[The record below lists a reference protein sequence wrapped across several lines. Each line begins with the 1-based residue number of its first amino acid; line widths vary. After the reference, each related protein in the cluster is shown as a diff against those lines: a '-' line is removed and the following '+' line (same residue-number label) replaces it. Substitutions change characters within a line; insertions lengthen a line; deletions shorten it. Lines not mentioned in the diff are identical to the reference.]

1 MEYGGTKEMDKNEM
15 MNEKTELGQEE
26 LEQVAAGTFTP
37 NRFKKWAYH
46 ACGIS
51 TRYHT
56 IDKDEFMFMGKPIS
70 YEQANQIC
78 ELASDVTRIINTG
91 ASGSDVIGKSEPAFV
106 RSFNSQL
113 KLSMGLVWD
122 GTPGSDF

>member
-1 MEYGGTKEMDKNEM
+1 MDTKDM
-15 MNEKTELGQEE
+15 MNEKRELEQEE
-26 LEQVAAGTFTP
+26 LEQVAAGTLTP
-37 NRFKKWAYH
+37 NAYKKWAYH
-46 ACGIS
+46 AVGIS

-56 IDKDEFMFMGKPIS
+56 IDKDEFMFMGKPIT

-78 ELASDVTRIINTG
+78 ELASDVSNMINTG
-91 ASGSDVIGKSEPAFV
+91 AKNADVIGKSEPAFV

-122 GTPGSDF
+122 GKPGSDF

>member
-1 MEYGGTKEMDKNEM
+1 MDTNNR
-15 MNEKTELGQEE
+15 MNENTELAPEE
-26 LEQVAAGTFTP
+26 LEQVAAGTLTP
-37 NRFKKWAYH
+37 NAFKKWAYH
-46 ACGIS
+46 AAGIS

-56 IDKDEFMFMGKPIS
+56 IDRDEFMFMGKPIT

-78 ELASDVTRIINTG
+78 RLASDVSNIINAG
-91 ASGSDVIGKSEPAFV
+91 AKNADAIGKSEPAFI

-122 GTPGSDF
+122 GKPGSDF